1 MALSGLGLESDAR
14 DATAT
19 CPPPPS
25 TPPSPT
31 PSTPPTRATARDGVD
46 AGDGDDNDDKLALS
60 GLGLQSLPDA
70 NSPPPSSSNPPVAVR
85 KMPKCTIM
93 GLHQIH
99 HNWNHP
105 HNFL

>member
-1 MALSGLGLESDAR
+1 MALIGLGLESDAR

-25 TPPSPT
+25 TP
-31 PSTPPTRATARDGVD
+31 STPPTRATARDGVD
-46 AGDGDDNDDKLALS
+46 AGDDDDNDDKLALS
-60 GLGLQSLPDA
+60 GLGLQSLRDA
-70 NSPPPSSSNPPVAVR
+70 TFPPPSSSNPPVAVR